1 MQPHLTIGF
10 VRRGFSSSGGAEAY
24 LKRLAAG
31 LVEKGHT
38 VQLYASTD
46 WPPNEWSF
54 GPLTRLE
61 ARSAI
66 GFADEIEK
74 VRRDPSVRLRRIG
87 MTDQRGCDVLMSFE
101 RIWRCDLYRAGDGV
115 HRSWLERR
123 ERSAGPFPKLRRVF
137 NRKHSD
143 TLALEESLFA
153 KGGAAR
159 VIANSRMVKDE
170 IVRFYGFAPEK
181 IDVVYNGVPVD
192 GFQRGAET
200 RAQRRET
207 LGLGENDVAV
217 LFAGSGWER
226 KGLRVAI
233 EAIEKTGNEMRLLV
247 AGRGEQRKF
256 RSERVQF
263 LGVVEDMPALYAAAD
278 IFLAPTLYDPF
289 SNACLEA
296 LAAGLPVITTRA
308 NGFSEIIES
317 GVHGT
322 VVNDPR
328 EIAEIRDALV
338 FWSESTRRDEA
349 RARIRERAAHFDI
362 SANVARTLEILAQFA
377 ARAAST

>member
-1 MQPHLTIGF
+1 MQSHKLTIGL

-24 LKRLAAG
+24 LKRLAVG
-31 LVEKGHT
+31 LVENGHA
-38 VQLYASTD
+38 VRLYASMD
-46 WPPNEWSF
+46 WPPDEWTF
-54 GPLTRLE
+54 GPLTRLD
-61 ARSAI
+61 AGSAI
-66 GFADEIEK
+66 GFADELEK
-74 VRRDPSVRLRRIG
+74 VRRDPSIALG
-87 MTDQRGCDVLMSFE
+87 MTDHGDCDVLMSFE

-123 ERSAGPFPKLRRVF
+123 EKSGGPFQKLSRVF
-137 NRKHSD
+137 NRKHSA

-170 IVRFYGFAPEK
+170 IVRFYGFPAGK
-181 IDVVYNGVPVD
+181 IDVVYNGVPVEALHRD
-192 GFQRGAET
+192 AET
-200 RAQRRET
+200 RARRRET
-207 LGLGENDVAV
+207 LGLGEKDVAV

-226 KGLRVAI
+226 KGLRFAI
-233 EAIEKTGNEMRLLV
+233 DAIEKTGKEMRLLV

-256 RSERVQF
+256 RSKRVQF
-263 LGVVEDMPALYAAAD
+263 LGVVEDMPGLYAAAD

-296 LAAGLPVITTRA
+296 LAAGLPVITTHA
-308 NGFSEIIES
+308 NGFSEIIET

-322 VVNDPR
+322 VLNDPR
-328 EIAEIRDALV
+328 EIVEIRDALV
-338 FWSESTRRDEA
+338 FWSESARREEA
-349 RARIRERAAHFDI
+349 RSEIRERAALFDI

>member
-1 MQPHLTIGF
+1 MTKRLTIGF

-24 LKRLAAG
+24 LKRLGAG
-31 LVEKGHT
+31 LVENGHT
-38 VQLYASTD
+38 VRLFASMD
-46 WPPNEWSF
+46 WPPNEWTF
-54 GPLTRLE
+54 GPLTHIE

-66 GFADEIEK
+66 AFADELEK
-74 VRRDPSVRLRRIG
+74 VRRGPSTALG
-87 MTDQRGCDVLMSFE
+87 MTDQRECDVLMSFE

-115 HRSWLERR
+115 HRAWLERR
-123 ERSAGPFPKLRRVF
+123 EKSAGPFQKLSRVF
-137 NRKHSD
+137 NRKHSA

-170 IVRFYGFAPEK
+170 IVRFYGFPPGK
-181 IDVVYNGVPVD
+181 IEVVYNGVPVAAL
-192 GFQRGAET
+192 QRDADT
-200 RAQRRET
+200 RVRLRET
-207 LGLGENDVAV
+207 LGLGEKDVAV

-226 KGLRVAI
+226 KGLRFAI
-233 EAIEKTGNEMRLLV
+233 DAIEKTGNEIRLLV

-256 RSERVQF
+256 RSERAQF

-296 LAAGLPVITTRA
+296 LAAGLPVVTTRA
-308 NGFSEIIES
+308 NGFSEIIET

-322 VVNDPR
+322 VVNDAR

-338 FWSESTRRDEA
+338 FWSESARREEA
-349 RARIRERAAHFDI
+349 RIGNRELAARFDI
-362 SANVARTLEILAQFA
+362 SANVAQTLEILTGSAG
-377 ARAAST
+377 

>member
-1 MQPHLTIGF
+1 MTKKLTIGF

-31 LVEKGHT
+31 LVENGHT
-38 VQLYASTD
+38 VRLFASMD
-46 WPPNEWSF
+46 WPPNEWIF
-54 GPLTRLE
+54 GPIVRLK
-61 ARSAI
+61 ATSAI
-66 GFADEIEK
+66 AFADELEK
-74 VRRDPSVRLRRIG
+74 VRRGPSTALG
-87 MTDQRGCDVLMSFE
+87 MTDQRECDVLMSFE

-115 HRSWLERR
+115 HRAWLERR
-123 ERSAGPFPKLRRVF
+123 DKSASAFQKLSRVF
-137 NRKHSD
+137 NRKHSA
-143 TLALEESLFA
+143 TLALEKSLFA
-153 KGGAAR
+153 KAGAAR

-170 IVRFYGFAPEK
+170 IVRFYGFPPGK
-181 IDVVYNGVPVD
+181 IEVVYNGVPVAAL
-192 GFQRGAET
+192 QRDADTGV
-200 RAQRRET
+200 RFRET
-207 LGLGENDVAV
+207 LGLGEKDVAV

-226 KGLRVAI
+226 KGLRFAI
-233 EAIEKTGNEMRLLV
+233 DAIEKTGNEMRLLV

-256 RSERVQF
+256 RSERAQF

-296 LAAGLPVITTRA
+296 LAAGLPVVTTRA
-308 NGFSEIIES
+308 NGFSEIIET

-322 VVNDPR
+322 VVNDAR

-338 FWSESTRRDEA
+338 FWSESARREEA
-349 RARIRERAAHFDI
+349 RTGNRELAARFDI
-362 SANVARTLEILAQFA
+362 SANAARTLEILAQFA

>member
-1 MQPHLTIGF
+1 MQSHLTIGF

-31 LVEKGHT
+31 LAENGHT
-38 VQLYASTD
+38 VRLFASMD
-46 WPPNEWSF
+46 WPPNEWTF
-54 GPLTRLE
+54 GPITHLE
-61 ARSAI
+61 KRSAI
-66 GFADEIEK
+66 AFADEIEK
-74 VRRDPSVRLRRIG
+74 LAPGS
-87 MTDQRGCDVLMSFE
+87 GCDVLMSFE

-115 HRSWLERR
+115 HRAWLERR
-123 ERSAGPFPKLRRVF
+123 EKSAGPFQKLSSVF
-137 NRKHSD
+137 NRKHSA

-170 IVRFYGFAPEK
+170 IVRFYGFPPGK
-181 IDVVYNGVPVD
+181 IDVVYNGVPVAAL
-192 GFQRGAET
+192 QRDADT
-200 RAQRRET
+200 RVRLRET
-207 LGLGENDVAV
+207 LGLGEKDVAV

-226 KGLRVAI
+226 KGLRFAI
-233 EAIEKTGNEMRLLV
+233 DAIEKTGKEVRLLV

-256 RSERVQF
+256 RSERAQF

-296 LAAGLPVITTRA
+296 LAAGLPVVTTRA

-317 GVHGT
+317 GRHGSIIGRADD
-322 VVNDPR
+322 V
-328 EIAEIRDALV
+328 DAITAALE
-338 FWSESTRRDEA
+338 FWSDPARRAQAQMDNFA
-349 RARIRERAAHFDI
+349 LAGQYDI
-362 SANVARTLEILAQFA
+362 SRNVSETLQVLNLEG
-377 ARAAST
+377 RALSRP